1 MKITYNSEHRST
13 GKNNPATKGQT
24 RYNYSVGGTK
34 EELAD
39 FKKSQG
45 QFYAEDE
52 KGVPFINSP
61 RYVGPTANM
70 VKRQSDGRW
79 VIAKGE
85 LDIAAD
91 VAAKYPFLANAL
103 AAKIVEGMG
112 IGSQNANA
120 TTVAQTATVS
130 SAPAKL

>member
-24 RYNYSVGGTK
+24 RYNYSVSGTK

-39 FKKSQG
+39 FKKAQG
-45 QFYAEDE
+45 QYYAEDE

-61 RYVGPTANM
+61 RFVGPTAPM

-85 LDIAAD
+85 LDIAQD
-91 VAAKYPFLANAL
+91 VANKYPFLKDAL
-103 AAKIVEGMG
+103 AAKIVAGMN
-112 IGSQNANA
+112 IGSSVANA
-120 TTVAQTATVS
+120 TTVAQAVS
-130 SAPAKL
+130 SEGAKL